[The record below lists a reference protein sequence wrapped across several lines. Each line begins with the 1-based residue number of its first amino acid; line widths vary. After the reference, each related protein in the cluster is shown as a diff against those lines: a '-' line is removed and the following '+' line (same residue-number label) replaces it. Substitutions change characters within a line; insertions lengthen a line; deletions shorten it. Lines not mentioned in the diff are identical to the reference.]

1 MMSKVSSPYSA
12 EVVIYTSRFCGFCFA
27 AKRLLD
33 QKGVEYREIAADG
46 RSDLRSWLRETSG
59 QRTVPQIFIN
69 GESIGGY
76 TELAGLEQ
84 AGELEGKL
92 TSPPLGDFSPLR
104 S

>member
-1 MMSKVSSPYSA
+1 VSPHYDA
-12 EVVIYTSRFCGFCFA
+12 EVVIYTTGYCGFCFA

-33 QKGVEYREIAADG
+33 GKGVGYREIAAD
-46 RSDLRSWLRETSG
+46 RRPDLRTWLREVSG

-69 GESIGGY
+69 GESIGGF
-76 TELAGLEQ
+76 TELAALER

-92 TSPPLGDFSPLR
+92 TSPPQGDFSSLR